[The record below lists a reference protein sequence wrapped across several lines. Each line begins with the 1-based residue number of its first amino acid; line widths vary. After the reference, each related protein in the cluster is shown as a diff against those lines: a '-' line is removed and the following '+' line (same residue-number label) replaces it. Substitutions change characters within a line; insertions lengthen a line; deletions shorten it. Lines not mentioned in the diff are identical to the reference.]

1 MTHGPAA
8 GNRAAGGHAA
18 SPGST
23 GDVQTPVTGSIEV
36 QDSDEEGGSVLVSV
50 QRVSGPELP
59 ETRGCPQRKAVLPQ
73 IPLSALLLRQRLQLW
88 SQRFGSSFAEDRAP
102 QSWRLPC

>member
-23 GDVQTPVTGSIEV
+23 GDVQTPVTGGIEV
-36 QDSDEEGGSVLVSV
+36 QDSDEERGSVLVSV

-59 ETRGCPQRKAVLPQ
+59 ETGGLGWLPSEESCFV
-73 IPLSALLLRQRLQLW
+73 PNPS
-88 SQRFGSSFAEDRAP
+88 
-102 QSWRLPC
+102 